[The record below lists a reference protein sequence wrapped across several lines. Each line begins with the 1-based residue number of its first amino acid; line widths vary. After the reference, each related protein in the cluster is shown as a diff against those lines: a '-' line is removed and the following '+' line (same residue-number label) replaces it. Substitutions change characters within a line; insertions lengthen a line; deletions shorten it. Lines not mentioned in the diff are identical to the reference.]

1 MSQLYEREEAREDDV
16 SESQMVPPEREKAK
30 SAQIEMQPHRAEEP
44 NSHRE
49 GCCTY
54 LEYAKAYLEQT
65 EVKLLR
71 KELVAGEAQRR
82 CSTRVSEMSRRG
94 DAKNKRCQRK
104 ELSTEEILTETERYF
119 ITNK

>member
-1 MSQLYEREEAREDDV
+1 MKERR
-16 SESQMVPPEREKAK
+16 PERTTFLRAK
-30 SAQIEMQPHRAEEP
+30 WCHLKERRRRVLRWRCSRIVQRNQTQ
-44 NSHRE
+44 E

-82 CSTRVSEMSRRG
+82 CSTRVSEMSRQR
-94 DAKNKRCQRK
+94 DAKNERCQRK